1 MTMLRDVF
9 ISGTGAFLPGEP
21 VGQDRMEDYLGLVCG
36 RRSAM
41 GRRALHWNGI
51 DTRHYA
57 LTPEGRPLHSN
68 ASMCAAAVRTALEAA
83 GHAADDLDLLAA
95 ATTQGDY
102 LAPGHAAAV
111 HGELG
116 CGPLETASFQSVCA
130 SSLMAAKAA
139 WLAVR
144 AGEAELAAATA
155 GEFSSRWFRPH
166 FYEGTALVDAKGRL
180 AIEADFLR
188 WTLSDGAGAAV
199 MQPRPAGRGLGLRF
213 DWIDMTSLA
222 GRFDACMWAGSTKA
236 ARHDMKSA
244 WSHAG
249 PEAGFAQGAM
259 ALLQDFDQLKAVIRA
274 WVGVYLDKVDA
285 GRIDP
290 AGVDHLLCHYS
301 ARSLREEI
309 VRLLEQ
315 TGAMIPEARWFTNLA
330 TCGNTGSASIW
341 IMLDAFLR
349 SGRLKAGERV
359 LCIVPESGRATVGFM
374 MLTAVEGAGR

>member
-1 MTMLRDVF
+1 
-9 ISGTGAFLPGEP
+9 
-21 VGQDRMEDYLGLVCG
+21 
-36 RRSAM
+36 
-41 GRRALHWNGI
+41 
-51 DTRHYA
+51 
-57 LTPEGRPLHSN
+57 
-68 ASMCAAAVRTALEAA
+68 
-83 GHAADDLDLLAA
+83 
-95 ATTQGDY
+95 
-102 LAPGHAAAV
+102 
-111 HGELG
+111 
-116 CGPLETASFQSVCA
+116 
-130 SSLMAAKAA
+130 
-139 WLAVR
+139 
-144 AGEAELAAATA
+144 
-155 GEFSSRWFRPH
+155 
-166 FYEGTALVDAKGRL
+166 
-180 AIEADFLR
+180 
-188 WTLSDGAGAAV
+188 
-199 MQPRPAGRGLGLRF
+199 MQPRPAGRGLGLRV